1 MSSPFSKKFCGK
13 NPVKM
18 SPLNQGGYEG
28 GGDIAGAYYVPTG
41 QMYADM
47 FAKIGEA
54 TANIIDKPEV
64 KYGDN
69 KSKKEKLAQYAE
81 RVWGVTEGNL
91 DDKAYAAIEKTE
103 AFFKDLG
110 IDTKLSD
117 YTKDYEGTAEEI
129 AKRFTNRGWKG
140 LGERQA
146 LTPQDAEK
154 IVKMA
159 Y

>member
-28 GGDIAGAYYVPTG
+28 GGDVEGRYYIPTG

-69 KSKKEKLAQYAE
+69 KSKKEKLKEKYPDFNETAYDE
-81 RVWGVTEGNL
+81 WCKKHN
-91 DDKAYAAIEKTE
+91 DKDIC
-103 AFFKDLG
+103 D
-110 IDTKLSD
+110 
-117 YTKDYEGTAEEI
+117 
-129 AKRFTNRGWKG
+129 
-140 LGERQA
+140 
-146 LTPQDAEK
+146 
-154 IVKMA
+154 
-159 Y
+159 